1 MRVCAIMKTRY
12 RLRLNLATALALC
25 LCSSA
30 RADFV
35 IPGFELVHTVPRET
49 TLATPDL
56 RDSATVWKEL
66 FDSAREEI
74 VLGQFYVAGQEGE
87 ALDDIIAHLEAAAR
101 RGVRIRFLME
111 KKGEFASV
119 PATIERLKRIPHLE
133 FRQLDYSQLTGNGI
147 IHAKYLVVDGRT
159 AFVGSQNFDWRSFA
173 HIHETG
179 LKISD
184 ARIVAQIQAIFETDW
199 AAQAA
204 LAAGHPPQPLNH
216 RVVLAD
222 PAAGNYLV
230 ASPNAYNPP
239 GVGDSQSE
247 LVRLL
252 GQAHQEVRVQLLD
265 YAPLSYGPNHTR
277 PYYAVIDDAL
287 RAAAT
292 RGVKIKLMVSNWNTE
307 APAIRYLQSLALV
320 PNVEIRIVTLPQA
333 AGGFIPFARVIHTK
347 AMSIDGK
354 VAWIGTSNWAGGYL
368 DNSRNLEVVLH
379 DEQMARRVAELHEQ
393 TWRSAYAQP
402 IDVLRVYPRPAKGK
416 PASEQERTS
425 AGE

>member
-1 MRVCAIMKTRY
+1 MT
-12 RLRLNLATALALC
+12 LRLTAAFGLALT
-25 LCSSA
+25 LHGTA
-30 RADFV
+30 RAEFA

-49 TLATPDL
+49 TLGTPDL
-56 RDSATVWKEL
+56 RDAALVWKEM
-66 FDSAREEI
+66 FDSARREI
-74 VLGQFYVAGQEGE
+74 VFGQFYVAGQDGE
-87 ALDDIIAHLEAAAR
+87 ALDDIMAHLEAAGR
-101 RGVRIRFLME
+101 RGVKIRFLME

-119 PATIERLKRIPHLE
+119 PATIEKLKRIPNLE
-133 FRQLDYSQLTGNGI
+133 FRQIDYARMTGNGI
-147 IHAKYLVVDGRT
+147 IHAKYFVVDGRS
-159 AFVGSQNFDWRSFA
+159 AFVGSQNFDWRSFS

-184 ARIVAQIQAIFETDW
+184 ATVAAQVQAIFEIDW

-204 LAAGHPPQPLNH
+204 IAAGQAPTVTNRAIVP
-216 RVVLAD
+216 AD
-222 PAAGNYLV
+222 PKVGNYLV
-230 ASPNAYNPP
+230 ASPNAFNPP

-247 LVRLL
+247 LVRLI
-252 GQAHQEVRVQLLD
+252 GQARQEVRVQLLD

-307 APAIRYLQSLALV
+307 QPAIRYLQSLALL

-333 AGGFIPFARVIHTK
+333 SGGFIPFARVIHTK
-347 AMSIDGK
+347 AMSIDGE

-379 DEQMARRVAELHEQ
+379 DANMARRVAALHEQ
-393 TWRSAYAQP
+393 TWSSSYAQP
-402 IDVLRVYPRPAKGK
+402 IDVLRVYPRPAKGQ
-416 PASEQERTS
+416 PTSE
-425 AGE
+425 